1 MSVFSLVILFSSLYF
16 VFALI
21 TREDRITFHNAVE
34 ITSEGDS
41 PVVAVPMSPIE
52 CAAKCLTTSCL
63 LFAVTKDGNQQMC
76 SIVHEGN
83 QLPAGRW
90 NIMGS
95 GKYDLPL

>member
-34 ITSEGDS
+34 ITSEGGS

-52 CAAKCLTTSCL
+52 CAAKCLTTGCL
-63 LFAVTKDGNQQMC
+63 LFAVTKEQQMC
-76 SIVHEGN
+76 SIIHEGN

-95 GKYDLPL
+95 GKYHLPP